1 MHLLYSNFLYTITYF
16 AASRPEHCGPRSL
29 HSSVQG
35 GGFLVAAWAH
45 LLALGGRVHQDL
57 LVGAGYRGDVPGLGA
72 GRGQAE
78 AAVLPPPRLQVPHH
92 PPVADAE
99 IEAGEARAQPE
110 YHQQRTCDRTTQ
122 YYLDRVDK
130 YLLARREMQSFH
142 KNKARKIHS
151 STAMIHQIF
160 FLSISNRYVQK

>member
-1 MHLLYSNFLYTITYF
+1 MHLLYFNFLNTITYF
-16 AASRPEHCGPRSL
+16 AASSPDHCGPRSL

-45 LLALGGRVHQDL
+45 LLALGGRVDQDL
-57 LVGAGYRGDVPGLGA
+57 LVGAGHRGDVPGLGA

-122 YYLDRVDK
+122 YIYLHRIDK
-130 YLLARREMQSFH
+130 YLLARREMQSFD
-142 KNKARKIHS
+142 KNKARKIV
-151 STAMIHQIF
+151 
-160 FLSISNRYVQK
+160 VQQ

>member
-1 MHLLYSNFLYTITYF
+1 MHLLYFNFLNTITYF
-16 AASRPEHCGPRSL
+16 AASSPDHCGPRSL

-45 LLALGGRVHQDL
+45 LLALGGRVDQDL
-57 LVGAGYRGDVPGLGA
+57 LVGAGHRGDVPGLGA

-99 IEAGEARAQPE
+99 VEAGEARAQPE

-122 YYLDRVDK
+122 YIYLHRIDK
-130 YLLARREMQSFH
+130 YLLARREMQSFDKKSQ
-142 KNKARKIHS
+142 KN
-151 STAMIHQIF
+151 STAMIQ
-160 FLSISNRYVQK
+160 

>member
-1 MHLLYSNFLYTITYF
+1 MVLLLLNIEIRELLLKVNVKVLKNVKTCKKNLPLYTSLIETEVHLLYFNFLNTITYF
-16 AASRPEHCGPRSL
+16 AASSPDHCGPRSL

-45 LLALGGRVHQDL
+45 LLALGGRVDQDL
-57 LVGAGYRGDVPGLGA
+57 LVGAGHRGDVPGLGA

-122 YYLDRVDK
+122 YDD
-130 YLLARREMQSFH
+130 M
-142 KNKARKIHS
+142 
-151 STAMIHQIF
+151 
-160 FLSISNRYVQK
+160 

>member
-1 MHLLYSNFLYTITYF
+1 MQKNLLLYTSLIETEVHLLYFNFLNTITYF
-16 AASRPEHCGPRSL
+16 AASSPDHCGPRSL

-35 GGFLVAAWAH
+35 GGLLVAAWAH

-57 LVGAGYRGDVPGLGA
+57 LVGAGHRGDVPGLGA

-99 IEAGEARAQPE
+99 VEAGEARAQPE

-122 YYLDRVDK
+122 YV
-130 YLLARREMQSFH
+130 
-142 KNKARKIHS
+142 
-151 STAMIHQIF
+151 ST
-160 FLSISNRYVQK
+160 